1 MPTGAVL
8 PQLSLA
14 PYMDGLLQELQNI
27 DTQTK
32 DSFVAD
38 LSYNFTKEQ
47 SIAPHRHEPSEPV
60 TFVNLMFY
68 EPSAD
73 DYVINKIVAR
83 QTAQPYYTGDGRR
96 KFTNYAHVE
105 LCFQFDVTGNRFENN
120 GCMGFS
126 ITQHSML
133 YMKHKM
139 WRSEYQCFPLYMP
152 QSKYQALYRLCTQLA
167 EENIGFDRVGM
178 YGGQFLP
185 ISMMRCRCRRVYGT
199 FCSKII
205 VEVLQECEVGGEK
218 IKDLEPCLASPNSLV
233 TLFDECVVGSVAS
246 ESRY

>member
-1 MPTGAVL
+1 MPTHAVL

-126 ITQHSML
+126 ITQHL
-133 YMKHKM
+133 
-139 WRSEYQCFPLYMP
+139 
-152 QSKYQALYRLCTQLA
+152 
-167 EENIGFDRVGM
+167 
-178 YGGQFLP
+178 
-185 ISMMRCRCRRVYGT
+185 
-199 FCSKII
+199 
-205 VEVLQECEVGGEK
+205 
-218 IKDLEPCLASPNSLV
+218 SLIHI
-233 TLFDECVVGSVAS
+233 
-246 ESRY
+246 